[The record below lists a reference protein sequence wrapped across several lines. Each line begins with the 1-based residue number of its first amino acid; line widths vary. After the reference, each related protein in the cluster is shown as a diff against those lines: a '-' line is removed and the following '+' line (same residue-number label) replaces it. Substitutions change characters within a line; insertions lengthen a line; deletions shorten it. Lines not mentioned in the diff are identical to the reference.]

1 MLYILK
7 EGQFIR
13 RGSPVAPTEAGV
25 YAYTKV
31 CSFFHVTHKAICTSM
46 LLDVDDFQCC
56 HDENTR

>member
-31 CSFFHVTHKAICTSM
+31 HNFFYVIHQERWAPVRH
-46 LLDVDDFQCC
+46 
-56 HDENTR
+56 